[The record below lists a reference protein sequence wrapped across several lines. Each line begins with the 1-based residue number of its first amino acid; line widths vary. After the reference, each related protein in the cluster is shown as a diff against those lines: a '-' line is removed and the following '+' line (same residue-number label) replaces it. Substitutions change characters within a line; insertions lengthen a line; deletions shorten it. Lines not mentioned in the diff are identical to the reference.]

1 MAHDLELTLMLADY
15 HRTRPLLNGE
25 VAAKGI
31 KLQPRRAESQAKPA
45 CAPFMKNST
54 LPRCRSPGT

>member
-25 VAAKGI
+25 VAAEESNCNRVA
-31 KLQPRRAESQAKPA
+31 PRPAKPA
-45 CAPFMKNST
+45 CGRYMKNST
-54 LPRCRSPGT
+54 SPRCRSPGT